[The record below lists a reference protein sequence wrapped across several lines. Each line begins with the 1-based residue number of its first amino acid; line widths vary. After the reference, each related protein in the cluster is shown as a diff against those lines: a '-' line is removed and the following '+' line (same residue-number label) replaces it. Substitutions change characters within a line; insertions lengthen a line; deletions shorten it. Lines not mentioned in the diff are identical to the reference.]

1 MENKN
6 IEIKNHITELFNK
19 VAPVFDRDEPRFFAY
34 FGERLVELAEIKKG
48 EKVLD
53 VATGKGASLFKASD
67 TVGDKGEV
75 IGIDISERMVD
86 ETRSEI
92 EKRGLKNLKVL
103 VMDAENLSFCDESFD
118 SILCGFGVFFFPDYK
133 VAINELK
140 RVLKNNGIFGF
151 TTFLRKKDERFLWFD
166 EIVDKYLPPY
176 EDELDECQESDAV
189 DFHTEEGLYKI
200 LSENGF
206 KNIKILQEE
215 KEFVYK
221 TEKEWW
227 DKLWSHGFIEVLERI
242 PEDKMDSFK
251 NEVFHGLKK
260 VKEVDGIKASRS
272 VLYGF
277 GTK

>member
-19 VAPVFDRDEPRFFAY
+19 VAAVFDRDEPRFFAY

-86 ETRSEI
+86 ETRMEI

-103 VMDAENLSFCDESFD
+103 VMDAENLSFSDETFD

-133 VAINELK
+133 ASINELK
-140 RVLKNNGIFGF
+140 RVLKKNGVFGF

-251 NEVFHGLKK
+251 YEVFQGLKK
-260 VKEVDGIKASRS
+260 IKEVDGIKASRS
-272 VLYGF
+272 VLYAF